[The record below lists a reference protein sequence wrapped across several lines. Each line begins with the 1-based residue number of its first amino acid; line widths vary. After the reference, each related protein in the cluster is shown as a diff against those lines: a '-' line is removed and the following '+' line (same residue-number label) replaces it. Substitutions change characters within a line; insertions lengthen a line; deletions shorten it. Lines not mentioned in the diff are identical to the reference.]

1 MHRDLQAVKN
11 VLRECYGDKDAVSD
25 ELVDFILK
33 PGLEVR
39 LPEAVW
45 DKTNHSCGK

>member
-1 MHRDLQAVKN
+1 MARVQAVKN
-11 VLRECYGDKDAVSD
+11 VLRECYGDKEAVTD

-39 LPEAVW
+39 IVRLV
-45 DKTNHSCGK
+45 CQ